1 MEIFSIIDVVS
12 PSFVVSIRVLHNP
25 LKHMFYRLHRYSH
38 SHHLHRPPLEQN
50 WQINTHISSMKNFE
64 EEGIHGVGCSRS
76 LTYNIFHKEARR
88 RNDFVD
94 CDLEKVNLVYTVCRT
109 FKNPTG
115 LMKLSTIQCERRPPK
130 SSRNLGYSSVYK
142 VFLSV
147 ISQIRVS
154 FVHQRVFGPKTPH
167 LETKQEMMVMR
178 ISRSSFFGV
187 DALLY

>member
-64 EEGIHGVGCSRS
+64 EEGVLSFLR
-76 LTYNIFHKEARR
+76 KRR

-115 LMKLSTIQCERRPPK
+115 LMKLSTIQCEKWFFCLSFLR
-130 SSRNLGYSSVYK
+130 SVSHLYIN
-142 VFLSV
+142 VFLA
-147 ISQIRVS
+147 R
-154 FVHQRVFGPKTPH
+154 RH
-167 LETKQEMMVMR
+167 LIWRQNKR
-178 ISRSSFFGV
+178 
-187 DALLY
+187 

>member
-64 EEGIHGVGCSRS
+64 EEGVLSFLR
-76 LTYNIFHKEARR
+76 KRR